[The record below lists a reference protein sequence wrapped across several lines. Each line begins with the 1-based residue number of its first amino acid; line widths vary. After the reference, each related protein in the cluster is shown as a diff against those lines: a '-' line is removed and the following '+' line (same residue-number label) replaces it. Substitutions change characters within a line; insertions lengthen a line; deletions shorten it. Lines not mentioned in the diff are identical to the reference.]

1 MLKNILKRVSR
12 IAEFI
17 AAMMLAAIFITFL
30 LQIFSRYAP
39 KIAWL
44 MPITPIA
51 DWMMALEPIGWT
63 INLISFLWVWLIF
76 FSCSFFLKDKDHV
89 AFDILYQAAPPN
101 IKKLMGLIGS
111 SLIIAAMAYAFIPTW
126 DAIFDNR
133 LMTLKK
139 LQTLRMPIT
148 GDKIA
153 IKWLF
158 APYIMLMI
166 AVVAHYAWRII
177 SLLRGTS
184 PELSYDESQQG
195 DEQ

>member
-1 MLKNILKRVSR
+1 MLKTFLKRMSR
-12 IAEFI
+12 TAEFI

-44 MPITPIA
+44 MPIAPIA
-51 DWMMALEPIGWT
+51 DWMMTLEPIGWT
-63 INLISFLWVWLIF
+63 INLISLLWVWLIF
-76 FSCSFFLKDKDHV
+76 FGCSFFVKDKDHV
-89 AFDILYQAAPPN
+89 AFDILYQAAPPK
-101 IKKLMGLIGS
+101 IKKIMVVIGS
-111 SLIIAAMAYAFIPTW
+111 SLIIGATVYAFFPTW
-126 DAIFDNR
+126 EAIFDNR

-139 LQTLRMPIT
+139 IQTLRMPIT

-166 AVVAHYAWRII
+166 AVVVHYGWRII
-177 SLLRGTS
+177 DVLRGAS
-184 PELSYDESQQG
+184 PEALYDESQRG
-195 DEQ
+195 DE